1 MEQEDRDNRIRKRA
15 YALWEQDGRP
25 EGDPE
30 RHWHQ
35 AITQIDGALG
45 LGHPGQSH
53 DDQSSAM
60 LDSEQGGTH

>member
-1 MEQEDRDNRIRKRA
+1 MEQEDRDNRIRERA

-30 RHWHQ
+30 RHWNE
-35 AITQIDGALG
+35 AITQIDSALG
-45 LGHPGQSH
+45 LGHPGQS
-53 DDQSSAM
+53 DADQSSAM